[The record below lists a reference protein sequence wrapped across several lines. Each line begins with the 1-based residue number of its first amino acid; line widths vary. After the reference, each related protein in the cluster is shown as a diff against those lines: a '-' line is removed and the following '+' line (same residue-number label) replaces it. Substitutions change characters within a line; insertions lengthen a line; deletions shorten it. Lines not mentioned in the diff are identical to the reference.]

1 MNRLRIAAAGL
12 MSIVCAVPTGSFGET
27 QLPTRYHT
35 PAAHPEPE
43 AAAVWRLL
51 GASCVRKAIKD
62 NQLEKLR
69 ALPRG
74 ALSLS

>member
-12 MSIVCAVPTGSFGET
+12 VVSIVCAVPTGSFGET

-35 PAAHPEPE
+35 PAAYPEPE
-43 AAAVWRLL
+43 AAAVWRSL
-51 GASCVRKAIKD
+51 GESYVRT
-62 NQLEKLR
+62 
-69 ALPRG
+69 RG